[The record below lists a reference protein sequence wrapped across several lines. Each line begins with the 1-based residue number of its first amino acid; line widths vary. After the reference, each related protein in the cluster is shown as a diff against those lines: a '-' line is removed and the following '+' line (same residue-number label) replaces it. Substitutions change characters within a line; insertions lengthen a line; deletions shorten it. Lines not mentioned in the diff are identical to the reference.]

1 MATATAATPA
11 VSRRVVAA
19 EGAPARRLSLSDVQQ
34 GSKKLPSRVVFHG
47 QAGQGKTTWA
57 SYATSPVFLLSPG
70 ETGLHT
76 LIDSGVIAKCPNVEI
91 ESFDM
96 LMGFVGTLTAE
107 EHSYKTLV
115 IDTIDG
121 MEKEANKKHCV
132 EAYKGDWSEK
142 GFMGYQRGYRSTAAG
157 PWREL
162 LAVLDKLRETKRMG
176 IILLAHT
183 GVVNQRNPLGLDF
196 HRYQPSMSKETWEL
210 TMSWA
215 DMVLYGERV
224 IVSEKKHDDRAVKGY
239 GGDTRV
245 MHTEWNAAF
254 DAKNRHNLPPTIDM
268 GNSGKEAWDNFIKAI
283 KEGREKAAAQNGG
296 TTNG

>member
-1 MATATAATPA
+1 MATVATPA
-11 VSRRVVAA
+11 VSRRVVAS
-19 EGAPARRLSLSDVQQ
+19 EGAPARRLSLSDVQA

-47 QAGQGKTTWA
+47 QAGIGKTCWA
-57 SYATSPVFLLSPG
+57 AHATSPIFLLSPG

-76 LIDSGVIAKCPNVEI
+76 LMDGGIIPKCPNVEI

-96 LMGFVGTLTAE
+96 LMGFLGTLTEE
-107 EHSYKTLV
+107 EHPHKTLV

-121 MEKEANKKHCV
+121 IEKESNKKHCV
-132 EAYKGDWSEK
+132 EAYGGDWSER

-162 LAVLDKLRETKRMG
+162 LSALDKLRETKRMG

-215 DMVLYGERV
+215 DMVLYGEQV
-224 IVSEKKHDDRAVKGY
+224 IVAEKKREDKAVKGY
-239 GGDTRV
+239 GGGNRM
-245 MHTEWNAAF
+245 MHTEWEAAF
-254 DAKNRHNLPPTIDM
+254 DSKNRHNLPPTIDM
-268 GNSGKEAWDNFIKAI
+268 GQSGKEAWDNFITAI

>member
-1 MATATAATPA
+1 
-11 VSRRVVAA
+11 
-19 EGAPARRLSLSDVQQ
+19 
-34 GSKKLPSRVVFHG
+34 
-47 QAGQGKTTWA
+47 
-57 SYATSPVFLLSPG
+57 
-70 ETGLHT
+70 
-76 LIDSGVIAKCPNVEI
+76 
-91 ESFDM
+91 
-96 LMGFVGTLTAE
+96 
-107 EHSYKTLV
+107 
-115 IDTIDG
+115 
-121 MEKEANKKHCV
+121 
-132 EAYKGDWSEK
+132 
-142 GFMGYQRGYRSTAAG
+142 
-157 PWREL
+157 
-162 LAVLDKLRETKRMG
+162 
-176 IILLAHT
+176 
-183 GVVNQRNPLGLDF
+183 LGLDF

-283 KEGREKAAAQNGG
+283 KEGREKDAAQNGG